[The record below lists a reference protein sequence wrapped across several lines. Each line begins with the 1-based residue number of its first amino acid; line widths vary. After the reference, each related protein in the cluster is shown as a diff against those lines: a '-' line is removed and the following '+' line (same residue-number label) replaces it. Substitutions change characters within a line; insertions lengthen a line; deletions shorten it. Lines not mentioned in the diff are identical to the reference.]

1 MRRNLQLRI
10 TPSVAAAVTFFAAT
24 VTVPSAAYAVNNP
37 TLAQRI
43 DAAMGERRYSDAI
56 ALLGEMER
64 ANGPT
69 LDVLWSRAQALV
81 LSGRDAEADAA
92 AAVCFESSGHS
103 TERFAPTARADCMR
117 IRERAQAALRAAVPV
132 AEPVAPAA
140 PTPTVVVHAEPPR
153 VTVRRMPVTVLARR
167 DYSPSTPALVLL
179 SVGAASFAT
188 AGVLGAMA
196 SSAVSGCTVVG
207 GVATCPTQT
216 ELMRAQSSQ
225 EYATGA
231 NVALGIGS
239 AAVVA
244 GGIAWA
250 VGVALRSPTHVTV
263 AVTTDSVVVGGR
275 F

>member
-1 MRRNLQLRI
+1 MRRNSHFRI
-10 TPSVAAAVTFFAAT
+10 TTSVAAAVTFSVAMTAA
-24 VTVPSAAYAVNNP
+24 PSIALAVNNP

-43 DAAMGERRYSDAI
+43 DAAMGERRYADAL

-92 AAVCFESSGHS
+92 AAVCFEASGHS
-103 TERFAPTARADCMR
+103 TERFAATARADCHR
-117 IRERAQAALRAAVPV
+117 IRKRAQAALRDRAAVAVPPPPTV
-132 AEPVAPAA
+132 TAPAVVVRAEPQRPV
-140 PTPTVVVHAEPPR
+140 
-153 VTVRRMPVTVLARR
+153 RMPVTVRPAR

-179 SVGAASFAT
+179 SVGAASFAA

-196 SSAVSGCTVVG
+196 HSAVSGCTVVG
-207 GVATCPTQT
+207 GVATCPTQG
-216 ELMRAQSSQ
+216 ELSRAQSSQ

-231 NVALGIGS
+231 NVALGIGG

-244 GGIAWA
+244 GGVAWA
-250 VGVALRSPTHVTV
+250 VGVALRRPVPVTV